1 MIYLQLVQI
10 GNLIIFCKFFVI
22 KDMIYFKILSKFI
35 KKINITKMKYFIYLV
50 LSLLFLKAH
59 CNINECTIL
68 QMQDEE
74 ICPGMSSICELQV
87 YFFNYPESFPS
98 ELMDENLRNKKI
110 ARMFKLYT
118 SPNILEKWEK
128 KNGEITPYYFND
140 PSHF

>member
-1 MIYLQLVQI
+1 
-10 GNLIIFCKFFVI
+10 
-22 KDMIYFKILSKFI
+22 
-35 KKINITKMKYFIYLV
+35 MKYFIYLV

-128 KNGEITPYYFND
+128 KMEKLHLIISMILHTFQLEQDLQNLI
-140 PSHF
+140 